1 MNKIAQKEAKLQS
14 IDERIGITFKKF
26 AEKRTKLTDMRDEFI
41 NARIN
46 SDKIKIKP
54 YADQIDFEQ
63 KFRRIIQKLEVMRKE
78 WKRFLV

>member
-46 SDKIKIKP
+46 SDKIKP